1 MLLWQVHSDARNDC
15 HEKSAMLQ
23 IIAFLMGGC
32 YGKIVNICSYYAIM
46 GHGSNGKPVMVW
58 NKFEFSRVVV
68 LWKCIYVRNECAL
81 TTCYYPHDKQSVHPK
96 TYIFLCN
103 KSHLETCQC

>member
-23 IIAFLMGGC
+23 IIVFLM
-32 YGKIVNICSYYAIM
+32 YGKIVNIWSYYAVM

-58 NKFEFSRVVV
+58 NKFEFSRVVM
-68 LWKCIYVRNECAL
+68 LWKCIYVMNECAL
-81 TTCYYPHDKQSVHPK
+81 TTCYYPHDIRSVHPK